1 MAYIIAA
8 LPGVGITT
16 TVNKLNSDKRLSAI
30 EVQMPESVGLQ
41 SSSAILVQNVL
52 ALVKQHEYVFI
63 PPTVDAINA
72 LIDEGIA
79 LNVIYPHAET
89 LESHI
94 QAMRDR
100 GVDDEEIQ
108 LTLSFWDQFQS
119 TFEAYTHPANRLTK
133 LRLPKDRA
141 LDQVFD
147 AVRKHLVIAK

>member
-1 MAYIIAA
+1 
-8 LPGVGITT
+8 
-16 TVNKLNSDKRLSAI
+16 
-30 EVQMPESVGLQ
+30 MPESVGLQ

-52 ALVKQHEYVFI
+52 ELVKQHEYVFI
-63 PPTVDAINA
+63 PPTVDVINA
-72 LIDEGIA
+72 LIDEGVA

-108 LTLSFWDQFQS
+108 LTLSFWEQFQS

-141 LDQVFD
+141 LDQVFT
-147 AVRKHLVIAK
+147 AVRKHLVAVK